1 MVHCPQRAYRG
12 LAASLAAV
20 ITLSATAPL
29 ANATAAA
36 TADSTDAGAFSQV
49 VVAAPSST
57 EPTKPSDAKTKK
69 TTEKPAGKA
78 PEKSTGKTAGKS
90 AEQSPEKSTE
100 KTSSTTS
107 ETSSREP
114 SESTA
119 KSEPKAFPPPVPG
132 AKTQWG
138 LGVQTRLDQVTEKL
152 DAKGGMLGM
161 GILDRQTGEFICN
174 THCDDVFRLA
184 SLMKVFV
191 ADVVAYSNYTQPKKG
206 EIVAGQ
212 GDMPVEGNP
221 DAMLR
226 DDMIR
231 YSNNEATDELW
242 DSYGGVRI
250 VDNVRQ
256 RYGLSDKT
264 VGSPMWGATTSTPA
278 DMVAYFDR
286 MLSEEG
292 GLSDTETKYM
302 RQLMYSLPRYSY
314 GDADQN
320 FGLRAALPKETI
332 ANKSGWYEEQH
343 TTAGFLGDD
352 DRYAIAVLGK
362 NLTANDLTE
371 AVKHVFPGGQVLPT
385 GEKETKHART
395 SAALSIE
402 EDSNKV
408 APALWALVAALAG
421 FGIGWLIR
429 GQRAD

>member
-1 MVHCPQRAYRG
+1 MVHCPQRARRG
-12 LAASLAAV
+12 IAASLAAV
-20 ITLSATAPL
+20 ITLSATTPL

-36 TADSTDAGAFSQV
+36 HADSTDADAFSQV
-49 VVAAPSST
+49 VIAAPSST
-57 EPTKPSDAKTKK
+57 TQTKPSEAKPKKSTDTTAGK
-69 TTEKPAGKA
+69 TTETT
-78 PEKSTGKTAGKS
+78 PEKTTGKSSET
-90 AEQSPEKSTE
+90 STE
-100 KTSSTTS
+100 KTSSTES
-107 ETSSREP
+107 ERPSTEP
-114 SESTA
+114 SESPA
-119 KSEPKAFPPPVPG
+119 KTEPKNFAPLVPG
-132 AKTQWG
+132 TKTQWG
-138 LGVQTRLDQVTEKL
+138 HGVQTRLDEVTGKF

-174 THCDDVFRLA
+174 SHCDDAFHLA

-191 ADVVAYSNYTQPKKG
+191 ADVVAYSNYTPPKKG
-206 EIVAGQ
+206 EIVAGK
-212 GDMPVEGNP
+212 GDMPVTGNP

-231 YSNNEATDELW
+231 YSNNEATDALW
-242 DSYGGVRI
+242 NSYGGVRI

-264 VGSPMWGATTSTPA
+264 QGSPMWGATTSTPA

-292 GLSDTETKYM
+292 GLSDTETRYM

-332 ANKSGWYEEQH
+332 ANKSGWYEGQH

-352 DRYAIAVLGK
+352 DRFAIAVLGN
-362 NLTANDLTE
+362 NLTANELTE
-371 AVKHVFPGGQVLPT
+371 AVKYVFPGGQVLPT
-385 GEKETKHART
+385 DKKKTKYAYT
-395 SAALSIE
+395 SAPVPAQDES
-402 EDSNKV
+402 SQVN
-408 APALWALVAALAG
+408 PALWALLAALAG

>member
-1 MVHCPQRAYRG
+1 MVHCPKRAHRG
-12 LAASLAAV
+12 IAASLAAV

-29 ANATAAA
+29 AHATATA
-36 TADSTDAGAFSQV
+36 TADTTGTDAFPQV

-57 EPTKPSDAKTKK
+57 EPTKPSEAKPKKTPEK
-69 TTEKPAGKA
+69 TTEKA
-78 PEKSTGKTAGKS
+78 PEKTTDKTTGKTADKS
-90 AEQSPEKSTE
+90 AE
-100 KTSSTTS
+100 KTASTTS
-107 ETSSREP
+107 EKSSTKP

-119 KSEPKAFPPPVPG
+119 KSKPKKFPPIVPG

-138 LGVQTRLDQVTEKL
+138 QDVQTRLDEVTEKF
-152 DAKGGMLGM
+152 DDKSGMLGM

-174 THCDDVFRLA
+174 SHCDDTFRLA

-191 ADVVAYSNYTQPKKG
+191 ADVVAYSNYTPPKKG
-206 EIVAGQ
+206 DIVAGK

-231 YSNNEATDELW
+231 YSNNEATDALW
-242 DSYGGVRI
+242 DAYGQTRI
-250 VDNVRQ
+250 VDNVRD

-286 MLSEEG
+286 MLSEKG
-292 GLSDTETKYM
+292 GLSHTETIYM

-343 TTAGFLGDD
+343 TTAGFLGDN

-362 NLTANDLTE
+362 NLTADDLTE
-371 AVKHVFPGGQVLPT
+371 AVKYVFPSGQVLSKNEKKTKPT
-385 GEKETKHART
+385 YT
-395 SAALSIE
+395 SMPLSAE
-402 EDSNKV
+402 EGSSSVN
-408 APALWALVAALAG
+408 PAVWALMATIAG
-421 FGIGWLIR
+421 FGLGWLIR
-429 GQRAD
+429 GQRTD